1 MGRYYD
7 GDISGKFMFGV
18 QSSTAADRFGST
30 YSEPSY
36 VDYYFDEDQLPSINA
51 ELNSLQVAFD
61 KVSKFFETK
70 DSFSSEDLKKA
81 GISDE
86 ELSDYA
92 DYKLGKQIKDCIE
105 EQGSCSF
112 SAEL

>member
-30 YSEPSY
+30 YTEPNY
-36 VDYYFDEDQLPSINA
+36 VDYYFDEDQLPTINS
-51 ELNSLQVAFD
+51 ELNTLQPAFD
-61 KVSKFFETK
+61 KVSKFFETRN
-70 DSFSSEDLKKA
+70 SFTSKALKEA
-81 GISDE
+81 DISDQ

-92 DYKLGKQIKDCIE
+92 DYMLGKQIKDCIE
-105 EQGSCSF
+105 ENGSCF
-112 SAEL
+112 FTAEL

>member
-7 GDISGKFMFGV
+7 GDISGKFMFAI

-30 YSEPSY
+30 YEEPSY
-36 VDYYFDEDQLPSINA
+36 VDYYFDEDHLPTINA
-51 ELNSLQVAFD
+51 ELNSLQAAFD
-61 KVSKFFETK
+61 KVSKFMEKHKTYTTK
-70 DSFSSEDLKKA
+70 MLQEA
-81 GISDE
+81 NISNQ

-92 DYKLGKQIKDCIE
+92 DYRLGKQIKDCIE

-112 SAEL
+112 TADL